1 MISFMERIGENNGP
15 EAPHEEPQRLRIPR
29 VGIRGVLHEYARH
42 EVELHDQRFAM
53 VRAEIAA
60 TGDSVEFGGL
70 LRRIHV
76 LSSIPVAIV
85 VSRQRL
91 QMAEIVD
98 QLVQQVGLHNV
109 ETLYNVWS
117 IRQEKRRKSLPRK

>member
-1 MISFMERIGENNGP
+1 MERIEESNGS
-15 EAPHEEPQRLRIPR
+15 EEPQRLRISK
-29 VGIRGVLHEYARH
+29 VGIRGVLNEYARR
-42 EVELHDQRFAM
+42 EVDLHNERFAM

-76 LSSIPVAIV
+76 LSSTPVAIV
-85 VSRQRL
+85 VIRQRI

-98 QLVQQVGLHNV
+98 QLVQQVGLQNV
-109 ETLYNVWS
+109 EELYDIWS
-117 IRQEKRRKSLPRK
+117 VRQEKRKKPRSRR